1 MVVGVSYE
9 EMSRRVGVQ
18 IKVQQFLQLSC
29 LLGVISSTV
38 LTQHAYAQNKEG
50 EISTVDWLC
59 SYFLVVFLTTL
70 PIGCGYNQYL
80 FLCGLKS
87 SMRLVL
93 CEARVCTLH

>member
-50 EISTVDWLC
+50 EILTVDW
-59 SYFLVVFLTTL
+59 
-70 PIGCGYNQYL
+70 
-80 FLCGLKS
+80 
-87 SMRLVL
+87 
-93 CEARVCTLH
+93 